1 MGYST
6 ARCSAVQCRLG
17 ARSQRR
23 GSDVVR
29 GTRGRSGEEAAK
41 SARQVDAATERT
53 CPQKRKKKMRGLT
66 VLVLGACMVRS
77 YAYVCIG
84 R

>member
-41 SARQVDAATERT
+41 SARQVDAICFPR
-53 CPQKRKKKMRGLT
+53 KRKKKMRGLT